1 MAVVRFSD
9 ELKTSIIDNAKELF
23 QPRINK
29 LAVAPPDL
37 GDEIA
42 TMVTAEHAEYVR
54 ALPKEFFSWCQG
66 VSLTIST
73 DIGKRS
79 FELSTKN
86 LYACPRSWVK
96 NSDGSSYDSGYKVSA
111 KLPNTEKYAHIRDQL
126 MQWQSGVDALV
137 QQRDEFVSGVKQVLN
152 AHATL
157 APALKAWP
165 PLWDLV
171 PEKYKERHR
180 KVVER
185 SKADETTLD
194 VDLTKLTSTVVASK
208 LIK

>member
-9 ELKTSIIDNAKELF
+9 ELKVNIINNAKGLF
-23 QPRINK
+23 QPRIDK
-29 LAVAPPDL
+29 LVIAPPDL

-54 ALPKEFFSWCQG
+54 ALPKDFFSWCQG

-73 DIGKRS
+73 DTGKKA
-79 FELSTKN
+79 FELPTKN
-86 LYACPRSWVK
+86 LYACPRSWVN
-96 NSDGSSYDSGYKVSA
+96 NSDGSSYDSGYKVSV

-137 QQRDEFVSGVKQVLN
+137 QQRDEFVSGVRQVLN

-165 PLWDLV
+165 PLLDLV
-171 PEKYKERHR
+171 PDKYKERHR
-180 KVVER
+180 KVVARTKVEEP
-185 SKADETTLD
+185 ALD

-208 LIK
+208 LVK